1 MDILERRL
9 KGTMNLALAACF
21 IATIVIGILVL
32 SYIGYDC
39 ILETLRSEGEILYV
53 MILAS
58 ATINTGVIVLIV
70 TMIYTSYSPI
80 KDLIKEGLRLI
91 KSSRISKSKEIV
103 PYVVEPEVVE
113 EDPNILFNKVIYS
126 QTQELLSILKK
137 GYPF

>member
-9 KGTMNLALAACF
+9 KGIMNLALAACF

-39 ILETLRSEGEILYV
+39 ILETLRSEGEILYI

-58 ATINTGVIVLIV
+58 AIINTEIIILII

-80 KDLIKEGLRLI
+80 KDLVKEGLRLI
-91 KSSRISKSKEIV
+91 KSSKISKSKEIV
-103 PYVVEPEVVE
+103 PRS
-113 EDPNILFNKVIYS
+113 LKMS
-126 QTQELLSILKK
+126 QRL
-137 GYPF
+137 